1 MQARG
6 ILIPQPREGNNMEKH
21 TLTKGNVSKGILL
34 FVLPI
39 IAGSLIQ
46 QLYVTIDAVVVG
58 QFTGKLGL
66 AAIDSVHTLFKF
78 PLNFMNGLATGA
90 TILISGHCGSG
101 DERQMHCSIRTAC
114 TVAVILGVV
123 CSVGGVILTPWML
136 QIMSVPDEVY
146 GRAFVYTTI
155 YFGGIWSMILYNMTA
170 GILRAYGDSKRPLYV
185 LVCCAVINIF
195 GDLLLVGVLD
205 MGVAGAALAT
215 VFSQIVSVV
224 VIFSM
229 LKKVLHVEKGEK
241 PLWWPHFCKEHMQQ
255 MLHMGFP
262 LALQSMLFPIA
273 NTIVQAGVNTMGTDQ
288 IAAWGICDK
297 LNMLIWLLS
306 DSMGPALT
314 TFTAQNLGAKNKER
328 IRKGVFVGTAM
339 SAGAVI
345 MVSIILF
352 VGAAFMTPW
361 FVSAQD
367 AATLAPLV
375 GAYARMMAPF
385 FLFYA
390 ITEALSGACC
400 GTGDTVRPMITTLI
414 SICLL
419 RVIGVLFI
427 LPVYETMECIV
438 VIYIASWI
446 AAGIAFLGLWKW
458 NSSKL

>member
-1 MQARG
+1 MK
-6 ILIPQPREGNNMEKH
+6 EH
-21 TLTKGNVSKGILL
+21 TLTKGSVGKGILL

-123 CSVGGVILTPWML
+123 CSIGGVLLTPWML
-136 QIMSVPDEVY
+136 HIMSVPEEVY
-146 GRAFVYTTI
+146 GRALIYTCI
-155 YFGGIWSMILYNMTA
+155 YFGGIWSMVLYNMAA

-185 LVCCAVINIF
+185 LICCAAMNIV
-195 GDLLLVGVLD
+195 GDLLLVGVLH

-215 VFSQIVSVV
+215 VASQIVSVV
-224 VIFSM
+224 LTFYM
-229 LKKVLHVEKGEK
+229 LRTTLHIRKDER
-241 PLWWPHFCKEHMQQ
+241 PLWWPHFCTEHMSQ
-255 MLHMGFP
+255 MIRLGFP

-273 NTIVQAGVNTMGTDQ
+273 NSIVQAGVNTMGTDQ

-297 LNMLIWLLS
+297 LDMLIWLMS

-314 TFTAQNLGAKNKER
+314 TFVAQNLGAKNPER
-328 IRKGVFVGTAM
+328 IRKGVTMGTSM
-339 SAGAVI
+339 SVGAVALI
-345 MVSIILF
+345 SVGLFFFARILTPLF
-352 VGAAFMTPW
+352 V
-361 FVSAQD
+361 SSQD
-367 AATLAPLV
+367 AASLGVLV
-375 GAYARMMAPF
+375 GTYSRMMAPF
-385 FLFYA
+385 FFFYA
-390 ITEALSGACC
+390 IAEALSGACC
-400 GTGDTVRPMITTLI
+400 GTGDTVRPMITTLLA
-414 SICLL
+414 ICLL
-419 RVIGVLFI
+419 RVIGILAVLPI
-427 LPVYETMECIV
+427 YGTMECIV

-446 AAGIAFLGLWKW
+446 AAGISFLLLWRFDV
-458 NSSKL
+458 SHISK

>member
-1 MQARG
+1 MKKDS
-6 ILIPQPREGNNMEKH
+6 LISGNIGKA
-21 TLTKGNVSKGILL
+21 LLL
-34 FVLPI
+34 FVLPL

-46 QLYVTIDAVVVG
+46 QLYTTVDAVIVG
-58 QFTGKLGL
+58 QFTGKIGL

-90 TILISGHCGSG
+90 TIMISRYFGAKDKEGLHCAV
-101 DERQMHCSIRTAC
+101 RTALLL
-114 TVAVILGVV
+114 AGILGIV
-123 CSVGGVILTPWML
+123 CAVAGVIFSPWL
-136 QIMSVPDEVY
+136 LDIMSVPEEV
-146 GRAFVYTTI
+146 RAGSLIYCRI
-155 YFGGIWSMILYNMTA
+155 YFGGIWAMILYNMMA
-170 GILRAYGDSKRPLYV
+170 GVLRAFGDSKKPLYV
-185 LVCCAVINIF
+185 LVVCSVVNIVA
-195 GDLLLVGVLD
+195 DLILVGLLHT
-205 MGVAGAALAT
+205 GVGGAAAAT
-215 VFSQIVSVV
+215 VLSQIVSVV
-224 VIFSM
+224 LTAYFLVKSDF
-229 LKKVLHVEKGEK
+229 LEEKIGIRTMRI
-241 PLWWPHFCKEHMQQ
+241 CKEHMG
-255 MLHMGFP
+255 MMINKGFP

-273 NTIVQAGVNTMGTDQ
+273 NSIVQASINTMGTDS

-400 GTGDTVRPMITTLI
+400 GTGDTIRPMITTLI